1 MCSGYNSKGMA
12 RASELI
18 QEIVGLLQG
27 DDDLQL
33 EFARAF
39 LTSRTLRRLF
49 EADPE
54 LQDTL
59 RRLILT
65 DALLQLP
72 ETVEP
77 LLQLPE
83 KIEPLLQLPEKIE
96 PLLQLPERVGALEAA
111 VSELRAVVNRIEP
124 IVNRIEPVVN
134 RIEPIVNRI
143 EPVVN
148 RIEPIV
154 NRIEP
159 VVNRIEPIVN
169 RIEPVVNRIEP
180 IVNRIE
186 PAVMELQR
194 WQQGEVARR
203 KGDDY
208 ERSVIQRAGRIFGL
222 GQGGSPRDDASVRQ
236 QILLW
241 LDAAGLLEEDED
253 PASDPL
259 EADLVWW
266 KGDRVALAEISVK
279 VDRNDVRRA
288 KLRAETLRRAGLTV
302 TPVVIGSQWAHRQ
315 TPKIAQREG
324 VESVVK
330 GVYSQGVI
338 DFRRYHP
345 T

>member
-1 MCSGYNSKGMA
+1 MP
-12 RASELI
+12 RTRELI
-18 QEIVGLLQG
+18 QEIVGLLEG

-49 EADPE
+49 QADPE
-54 LQDTL
+54 LQETL

-72 ETVEP
+72 EKVEP

-96 PLLQLPERVGALEAA
+96 PLLQLPDRVEALEAA
-111 VSELRAVVNRIEP
+111 VSELRA
-124 IVNRIEPVVN
+124 IVNRIEPV
-134 RIEPIVNRI
+134 VNRI

-186 PAVMELQR
+186 PAVRELQR
-194 WQQGEVARR
+194 WQRGEVARR

-208 ERSVIQRAGRIFGL
+208 ERLIIQRAGRIFGM

-236 QILLW
+236 QILMW
-241 LDAAGLLEEDED
+241 LDTAGLLDEEED

-259 EADLVWW
+259 EADLIWW
-266 KGDRVALAEISVK
+266 KGERVALAEISVK
-279 VDRNDVRRA
+279 VDRHDVRRA
-288 KLRAETLRRAGLTV
+288 KQRAETLRRAGLTV

-338 DFRRYHP
+338 DFRRYRP

>member
-1 MCSGYNSKGMA
+1 
-12 RASELI
+12 
-18 QEIVGLLQG
+18 
-27 DDDLQL
+27 
-33 EFARAF
+33 
-39 LTSRTLRRLF
+39 
-49 EADPE
+49 
-54 LQDTL
+54 
-59 RRLILT
+59 
-65 DALLQLP
+65 
-72 ETVEP
+72 
-77 LLQLPE
+77 
-83 KIEPLLQLPEKIE
+83 
-96 PLLQLPERVGALEAA
+96 
-111 VSELRAVVNRIEP
+111 
-124 IVNRIEPVVN
+124 
-134 RIEPIVNRI
+134 
-143 EPVVN
+143 
-148 RIEPIV
+148 
-154 NRIEP
+154 
-159 VVNRIEPIVN
+159 
-169 RIEPVVNRIEP
+169 
-180 IVNRIE
+180 
-186 PAVMELQR
+186 MELQR

-302 TPVVIGSQWAHRQ
+302 TSVVIGSQWAHRQ

>member
-1 MCSGYNSKGMA
+1 MP
-12 RASELI
+12 RTRELI
-18 QEIVGLLQG
+18 QEIVGLLEG

-49 EADPE
+49 QADPE
-54 LQDTL
+54 LQETL
-59 RRLILT
+59 RRLVLT

-72 ETVEP
+72 EKVEP

-96 PLLQLPERVGALEAA
+96 PLLQLPDRVEALEAA
-111 VSELRAVVNRIEP
+111 VSELRA

-134 RIEPIVNRI
+134 RIEPVVNRI
-143 EPVVN
+143 EPV
-148 RIEPIV
+148 V

-186 PAVMELQR
+186 PAVRELQR
-194 WQQGEVARR
+194 WQRGEVARR

-208 ERSVIQRAGRIFGL
+208 ERLIIQRAGRIFGM

-236 QILLW
+236 QILMW
-241 LDAAGLLEEDED
+241 LDTVGLLDEEED

-259 EADLVWW
+259 EADLIWW
-266 KGDRVALAEISVK
+266 KGERVALAEISVK
-279 VDRNDVRRA
+279 VDRHDVRRA

-338 DFRRYHP
+338 DFRRYRP

>member
-1 MCSGYNSKGMA
+1 MP
-12 RASELI
+12 RTRELI
-18 QEIVGLLQG
+18 QEIVGLLEG

-49 EADPE
+49 QADPE
-54 LQDTL
+54 LQETL

-72 ETVEP
+72 EKV
-77 LLQLPE
+77 
-83 KIEPLLQLPEKIE
+83 EPLLQLPEKIE
-96 PLLQLPERVGALEAA
+96 PLLQLPERVEALEAA
-111 VSELRAVVNRIEP
+111 VSELRA
-124 IVNRIEPVVN
+124 
-134 RIEPIVNRI
+134 
-143 EPVVN
+143 
-148 RIEPIV
+148 
-154 NRIEP
+154 
-159 VVNRIEPIVN
+159 IVN

-194 WQQGEVARR
+194 WQRGEVARR

-208 ERSVIQRAGRIFGL
+208 ERLIIQRAGRIFGM

-236 QILLW
+236 QILMW
-241 LDAAGLLEEDED
+241 LDAAGLLDEEED

-266 KGDRVALAEISVK
+266 KGERVALAEISVK
-279 VDRNDVRRA
+279 VDRHDVRRA
-288 KLRAETLRRAGLTV
+288 KQRAETLRRAGLAV
-302 TPVVIGSQWAHRQ
+302 TPVVIGAQWAHRQ

-338 DFRRYHP
+338 DFRRYRP

>member
-1 MCSGYNSKGMA
+1 MP
-12 RASELI
+12 RTRELI
-18 QEIVGLLQG
+18 QEIVGLLEG

-49 EADPE
+49 QADPE
-54 LQDTL
+54 LQETL

-65 DALLQLP
+65 DALLQI
-72 ETVEP
+72 
-77 LLQLPE
+77 PE
-83 KIEPLLQLPEKIE
+83 KMEPLLQLPEKIE
-96 PLLQLPERVGALEAA
+96 PLLQLPERVEALEAA
-111 VSELRAVVNRIEP
+111 VSELRA
-124 IVNRIEPVVN
+124 
-134 RIEPIVNRI
+134 
-143 EPVVN
+143 
-148 RIEPIV
+148 
-154 NRIEP
+154 
-159 VVNRIEPIVN
+159 IVN

-194 WQQGEVARR
+194 WQRGEVARR

-208 ERSVIQRAGRIFGL
+208 ERLIIQRAGRIFGM

-236 QILLW
+236 QILMW
-241 LDAAGLLEEDED
+241 LDAAGLLDEEED

-259 EADLVWW
+259 EADLIWW
-266 KGDRVALAEISVK
+266 KGERVALAEISVK
-279 VDRNDVRRA
+279 VDRHDVRRA
-288 KLRAETLRRAGLTV
+288 KQRAETLRRAGLTV

-338 DFRRYHP
+338 DFRRYRP

>member
-1 MCSGYNSKGMA
+1 MP
-12 RASELI
+12 RTRELI
-18 QEIVGLLQG
+18 QEIVGLLEG

-49 EADPE
+49 QADPE
-54 LQDTL
+54 LQETL

-72 ETVEP
+72 EKV
-77 LLQLPE
+77 
-83 KIEPLLQLPEKIE
+83 EPLLQLPEKIE
-96 PLLQLPERVGALEAA
+96 PLLQLPERVEALEAA
-111 VSELRAVVNRIEP
+111 VSELRA

-134 RIEPIVNRI
+134 RIEPA
-143 EPVVN
+143 
-148 RIEPIV
+148 
-154 NRIEP
+154 
-159 VVNRIEPIVN
+159 
-169 RIEPVVNRIEP
+169 
-180 IVNRIE
+180 VNRIE

-194 WQQGEVARR
+194 WQRGEVARR

-208 ERSVIQRAGRIFGL
+208 ERLMIQRAGRIFGL

-236 QILLW
+236 QILMW
-241 LDAAGLLEEDED
+241 LDAAGLLDEEED

-259 EADLVWW
+259 EADLIWW
-266 KGDRVALAEISVK
+266 KGERVALAEISVK
-279 VDRNDVRRA
+279 VDRHDVRRA
-288 KLRAETLRRAGLTV
+288 KQRAEMLRRAGLTV

-338 DFRRYHP
+338 DFRRYRP

>member
-1 MCSGYNSKGMA
+1 MP
-12 RASELI
+12 RTRELI
-18 QEIVGLLQG
+18 QEIVGLLEG

-49 EADPE
+49 QADPE
-54 LQDTL
+54 LQETL

-72 ETVEP
+72 EKV
-77 LLQLPE
+77 
-83 KIEPLLQLPEKIE
+83 EPLLQLPEKIE
-96 PLLQLPERVGALEAA
+96 PLLQLPERVEALEAA
-111 VSELRAVVNRIEP
+111 VSELRA
-124 IVNRIEPVVN
+124 
-134 RIEPIVNRI
+134 
-143 EPVVN
+143 
-148 RIEPIV
+148 
-154 NRIEP
+154 
-159 VVNRIEPIVN
+159 IVN

-302 TPVVIGSQWAHRQ
+302 TSVVIGSQWAHRQ

>member
-83 KIEPLLQLPEKIE
+83 KIEPLLQLPE
-96 PLLQLPERVGALEAA
+96 RVEALEAA
-111 VSELRAVVNRIEP
+111 VSELRA
-124 IVNRIEPVVN
+124 
-134 RIEPIVNRI
+134 
-143 EPVVN
+143 
-148 RIEPIV
+148 
-154 NRIEP
+154 
-159 VVNRIEPIVN
+159 IVN

-279 VDRNDVRRA
+279 VDRHDVRRA
-288 KLRAETLRRAGLTV
+288 KQRAETLRRAGLTV

-338 DFRRYHP
+338 DFRRYRP

>member
-1 MCSGYNSKGMA
+1 MP
-12 RASELI
+12 RTRELI
-18 QEIVGLLQG
+18 QEIVGLLEG

-49 EADPE
+49 QADPE
-54 LQDTL
+54 LQETL

-72 ETVEP
+72 EKV
-77 LLQLPE
+77 
-83 KIEPLLQLPEKIE
+83 EPLLQLPEKIE
-96 PLLQLPERVGALEAA
+96 PLLQLPERVEALEAA
-111 VSELRAVVNRIEP
+111 VSELRV
-124 IVNRIEPVVN
+124 
-134 RIEPIVNRI
+134 IVNRI

-208 ERSVIQRAGRIFGL
+208 ERLIIQRAGRIFAM

-236 QILLW
+236 QILMW

-266 KGDRVALAEISVK
+266 KGERVALAEISVK
-279 VDRNDVRRA
+279 VDRHDVRRA

-338 DFRRYHP
+338 DFRRYRP

>member
-1 MCSGYNSKGMA
+1 MP
-12 RASELI
+12 RTRELI
-18 QEIVGLLQG
+18 QEIVGLLEG

-49 EADPE
+49 QADPE
-54 LQDTL
+54 LQETL

-72 ETVEP
+72 EKV
-77 LLQLPE
+77 
-83 KIEPLLQLPEKIE
+83 EPLLQLPEKIE
-96 PLLQLPERVGALEAA
+96 PLLQLPERVEALEAA
-111 VSELRAVVNRIEP
+111 VGELRA
-124 IVNRIEPVVN
+124 
-134 RIEPIVNRI
+134 
-143 EPVVN
+143 
-148 RIEPIV
+148 IV

-194 WQQGEVARR
+194 WQRGEVARR

-208 ERSVIQRAGRIFGL
+208 ERLIIQRAGRIFGM

-236 QILLW
+236 QILMW
-241 LDAAGLLEEDED
+241 LDAAGLLDEEED

-259 EADLVWW
+259 EADLIWW
-266 KGDRVALAEISVK
+266 KGERVALAEISVK
-279 VDRNDVRRA
+279 VDRHDVRRA
-288 KLRAETLRRAGLTV
+288 KQRAETLRRAGLTV
-302 TPVVIGSQWAHRQ
+302 TPVGNRLAVGR
-315 TPKIAQREG
+315 IA
-324 VESVVK
+324 
-330 GVYSQGVI
+330 
-338 DFRRYHP
+338 RRRKSHNARALSRSSMAS
-345 T
+345 TRRVL

>member
-1 MCSGYNSKGMA
+1 MP
-12 RASELI
+12 RTRELI
-18 QEIVGLLQG
+18 QEIVGLLEG

-49 EADPE
+49 QADPE
-54 LQDTL
+54 LQETL
-59 RRLILT
+59 RRLVLT

-72 ETVEP
+72 EKVEP

-96 PLLQLPERVGALEAA
+96 PLLQLPDRVEALEAA
-111 VSELRAVVNRIEP
+111 VSELRA
-124 IVNRIEPVVN
+124 IVNRIEPV
-134 RIEPIVNRI
+134 VNRI

-186 PAVMELQR
+186 PAVRELQR
-194 WQQGEVARR
+194 WQRGEVARR

-208 ERSVIQRAGRIFGL
+208 ERLIIQRAGRIFGM

-236 QILLW
+236 QILMW
-241 LDAAGLLEEDED
+241 LDAAGLLDEEED

-259 EADLVWW
+259 EADLIWW
-266 KGDRVALAEISVK
+266 KGERVALVEISVK
-279 VDRNDVRRA
+279 VDRHDVRRA
-288 KLRAETLRRAGLTV
+288 KQRAETLRRAGLTV

-338 DFRRYHP
+338 DFRRYRP

>member
-1 MCSGYNSKGMA
+1 MP
-12 RASELI
+12 RTRELI
-18 QEIVGLLQG
+18 QEIVGLLEG

-49 EADPE
+49 QADPE
-54 LQDTL
+54 LQETL

-72 ETVEP
+72 EKV
-77 LLQLPE
+77 
-83 KIEPLLQLPEKIE
+83 EPLLQLPEKIE
-96 PLLQLPERVGALEAA
+96 PLLQLPERVEALEAA
-111 VSELRAVVNRIEP
+111 VSELRA
-124 IVNRIEPVVN
+124 
-134 RIEPIVNRI
+134 
-143 EPVVN
+143 
-148 RIEPIV
+148 
-154 NRIEP
+154 
-159 VVNRIEPIVN
+159 IVN

-194 WQQGEVARR
+194 WQRGEVARR

-208 ERSVIQRAGRIFGL
+208 ERLITQRAGRIFGM

-236 QILLW
+236 QILMW
-241 LDAAGLLEEDED
+241 LDAAGLLDEEED

-259 EADLVWW
+259 EADLIWW
-266 KGDRVALAEISVK
+266 KGERVALAEISVK
-279 VDRNDVRRA
+279 VDRHDVRRA
-288 KLRAETLRRAGLTV
+288 KQRAETLRRAGLTV

-338 DFRRYHP
+338 DFRRYRP

>member
-1 MCSGYNSKGMA
+1 MP
-12 RASELI
+12 RTRELI
-18 QEIVGLLQG
+18 QEIVGLLEG

-49 EADPE
+49 QADPE
-54 LQDTL
+54 LQETL

-72 ETVEP
+72 EKV
-77 LLQLPE
+77 
-83 KIEPLLQLPEKIE
+83 EPLLQLPEKIE
-96 PLLQLPERVGALEAA
+96 PLLQLPERVEALEAA
-111 VSELRAVVNRIEP
+111 VSELRA
-124 IVNRIEPVVN
+124 
-134 RIEPIVNRI
+134 
-143 EPVVN
+143 
-148 RIEPIV
+148 
-154 NRIEP
+154 
-159 VVNRIEPIVN
+159 IVN

-194 WQQGEVARR
+194 WQRSEVARR

-208 ERSVIQRAGRIFGL
+208 ERLIIQRAGRIFGM

-236 QILLW
+236 QILMW
-241 LDAAGLLEEDED
+241 LDAAGLLDEEED

-259 EADLVWW
+259 EADLIWW
-266 KGDRVALAEISVK
+266 KGERVALAEISVK
-279 VDRNDVRRA
+279 VDRHDVRRA
-288 KLRAETLRRAGLTV
+288 KQRAETLRRAGLTV

-324 VESVVK
+324 VESVVN

-338 DFRRYHP
+338 DFRRYRP

>member
-1 MCSGYNSKGMA
+1 MP
-12 RASELI
+12 RTRELI
-18 QEIVGLLQG
+18 QEIVRLLEG

-49 EADPE
+49 QADPE
-54 LQDTL
+54 LQETL

-72 ETVEP
+72 EKVEP

-83 KIEPLLQLPEKIE
+83 KIEPLLQLPERIE
-96 PLLQLPERVGALEAA
+96 ALEAA
-111 VSELRAVVNRIEP
+111 VSELRA
-124 IVNRIEPVVN
+124 
-134 RIEPIVNRI
+134 
-143 EPVVN
+143 
-148 RIEPIV
+148 IV

-194 WQQGEVARR
+194 WQRGEVARR

-208 ERSVIQRAGRIFGL
+208 ERLMIQRAGRIFGL

-236 QILLW
+236 QILMW
-241 LDAAGLLEEDED
+241 LDAAGLLDEEED

-266 KGDRVALAEISVK
+266 KGERVALAEISVK
-279 VDRNDVRRA
+279 VDRHDVRRA
-288 KLRAETLRRAGLTV
+288 KQRAETLRRAGLTV
-302 TPVVIGSQWAHRQ
+302 IPVVIGSQWAHRQ

-324 VESVVK
+324 VESVVN

-338 DFRRYHP
+338 DFRRYRP

>member
-1 MCSGYNSKGMA
+1 MP
-12 RASELI
+12 RTRELI
-18 QEIVGLLQG
+18 QEIVGLLEG

-49 EADPE
+49 QADPE
-54 LQDTL
+54 LQETL
-59 RRLILT
+59 RRLVLT

-72 ETVEP
+72 EKV
-77 LLQLPE
+77 
-83 KIEPLLQLPEKIE
+83 EPLLQLPEKIE
-96 PLLQLPERVGALEAA
+96 PLLQLPERVEALEAA
-111 VSELRAVVNRIEP
+111 VSELRA
-124 IVNRIEPVVN
+124 
-134 RIEPIVNRI
+134 
-143 EPVVN
+143 
-148 RIEPIV
+148 
-154 NRIEP
+154 
-159 VVNRIEPIVN
+159 IVN

-194 WQQGEVARR
+194 WQRGEVARR

-208 ERSVIQRAGRIFGL
+208 ERLIIQRAGRIFGM

-236 QILLW
+236 QILMW
-241 LDAAGLLEEDED
+241 LDAAGLLDEEED

-259 EADLVWW
+259 EADLIWW
-266 KGDRVALAEISVK
+266 KGERVALAEISVK
-279 VDRNDVRRA
+279 VDRHDVRRA
-288 KLRAETLRRAGLTV
+288 KQRAETLRRAGLTV

-338 DFRRYHP
+338 DFRRYRP

>member
-1 MCSGYNSKGMA
+1 MP
-12 RASELI
+12 RTRELI
-18 QEIVGLLQG
+18 QEIVGLLEG

-159 VVNRIEPIVN
+159 
-169 RIEPVVNRIEP
+169 
-180 IVNRIE
+180 
-186 PAVMELQR
+186 AVMELQR
-194 WQQGEVARR
+194 WQRGEVARR

-208 ERSVIQRAGRIFGL
+208 ERLIIQRAGRIFGM

-236 QILLW
+236 QILMW
-241 LDAAGLLEEDED
+241 LDAAGLLDEEED

-259 EADLVWW
+259 EADLIWW
-266 KGDRVALAEISVK
+266 KGERVALAEISVK
-279 VDRNDVRRA
+279 VDRHDVRRA
-288 KLRAETLRRAGLTV
+288 KQRAETLRRAGLTV

-338 DFRRYHP
+338 DFRRYRP

>member
-1 MCSGYNSKGMA
+1 MP
-12 RASELI
+12 RTRELI
-18 QEIVGLLQG
+18 QEIVGLLEG

-49 EADPE
+49 QADPE
-54 LQDTL
+54 LQETL

-72 ETVEP
+72 EKV
-77 LLQLPE
+77 
-83 KIEPLLQLPEKIE
+83 EPLLQLPEKIE
-96 PLLQLPERVGALEAA
+96 PLLQLPERVEALEAA
-111 VSELRAVVNRIEP
+111 VSELRA

-134 RIEPIVNRI
+134 RIEPAVNRI
-143 EPVVN
+143 EPV
-148 RIEPIV
+148 
-154 NRIEP
+154 
-159 VVNRIEPIVN
+159 
-169 RIEPVVNRIEP
+169 
-180 IVNRIE
+180 VNRIE

-194 WQQGEVARR
+194 WQRGEVARR

-208 ERSVIQRAGRIFGL
+208 ERLMIQRAGRIFGL

-236 QILLW
+236 QILMW
-241 LDAAGLLEEDED
+241 LDAAGLLDEEED

-259 EADLVWW
+259 EADLIWW
-266 KGDRVALAEISVK
+266 KGERVALAEISVK
-279 VDRNDVRRA
+279 VDRHDVRRA
-288 KLRAETLRRAGLTV
+288 KQRAETLRRAGLTV

-338 DFRRYHP
+338 DFRRYRP

>member
-1 MCSGYNSKGMA
+1 MP
-12 RASELI
+12 RTRELI
-18 QEIVGLLQG
+18 QEIVGLLEG

-49 EADPE
+49 QADPE
-54 LQDTL
+54 LQETL

-72 ETVEP
+72 E
-77 LLQLPE
+77 
-83 KIEPLLQLPEKIE
+83 KMEPLLQLPEKIE
-96 PLLQLPERVGALEAA
+96 PLLQLPERVEALEAA
-111 VSELRAVVNRIEP
+111 VSELRA
-124 IVNRIEPVVN
+124 
-134 RIEPIVNRI
+134 
-143 EPVVN
+143 
-148 RIEPIV
+148 
-154 NRIEP
+154 
-159 VVNRIEPIVN
+159 IVN

-194 WQQGEVARR
+194 WQRGEVARR

-208 ERSVIQRAGRIFGL
+208 ERLIIQRAGRIFGM

-236 QILLW
+236 QILMW
-241 LDAAGLLEEDED
+241 LDAAGLLDEEED

-259 EADLVWW
+259 EADLIWW
-266 KGDRVALAEISVK
+266 KGERVALAEISVK
-279 VDRNDVRRA
+279 VDRHDVRRA
-288 KLRAETLRRAGLTV
+288 KQRAETLRRAGLTV

-338 DFRRYHP
+338 DFRRYRP

>member
-1 MCSGYNSKGMA
+1 MSRVA
-12 RASELI
+12 ELI
-18 QEIVGLLQG
+18 QQIVGLLQE
-27 DDDLQL
+27 DESLQL

-39 LTSRTLRRLF
+39 LTNRVLQRLF
-49 EADPE
+49 QADPE
-54 LQDTL
+54 LRETL
-59 RRLILT
+59 RRFILT
-65 DALLQLP
+65 DA
-72 ETVEP
+72 

-96 PLLQLPERVGALEAA
+96 PLLQLPERVAALEAA
-111 VSELRAVVNRIEP
+111 VSELRTV
-124 IVNRIEPVVN
+124 VNRIEPVVN

-159 VVNRIEPIVN
+159 IVA
-169 RIEPVVNRIEP
+169 RM
-180 IVNRIE
+180 E
-186 PAVMELQR
+186 PAVIELQK
-194 WQQGEVARR
+194 WQRGEVARR

-222 GQGGSPRDDASVRQ
+222 GQGGSPRDDAAVRQ

-241 LDAAGLLEEDED
+241 LDAAGLLDEEED

-259 EADLVWW
+259 EADLIWW
-266 KGDRVALAEISVK
+266 KGERVALAEISVK
-279 VDRNDVRRA
+279 VDRHDVRRA
-288 KLRAETLRRAGLTV
+288 KQRAETLRRAGLTV
-302 TPVVIGSQWAHRQ
+302 TPVVIGAQWAHRQ

-338 DFRRYHP
+338 DFRRYRP

>member
-1 MCSGYNSKGMA
+1 MA

-49 EADPE
+49 QADPE
-54 LQDTL
+54 LQETL

-72 ETVEP
+72 EKV
-77 LLQLPE
+77 
-83 KIEPLLQLPEKIE
+83 EPLLQLPEKIE
-96 PLLQLPERVGALEAA
+96 PLLQLPERVEALEAA
-111 VSELRAVVNRIEP
+111 VSELRA
-124 IVNRIEPVVN
+124 
-134 RIEPIVNRI
+134 
-143 EPVVN
+143 
-148 RIEPIV
+148 
-154 NRIEP
+154 
-159 VVNRIEPIVN
+159 IVN

-194 WQQGEVARR
+194 WQRGEVARR

-208 ERSVIQRAGRIFGL
+208 ERLIIQRAGRIFGM

-236 QILLW
+236 QILMW
-241 LDAAGLLEEDED
+241 LDAAGLLDEEED

-259 EADLVWW
+259 EADLIWW
-266 KGDRVALAEISVK
+266 KGERVALAEISVK
-279 VDRNDVRRA
+279 VDRHDVRRA
-288 KLRAETLRRAGLTV
+288 KQRAETLRRAGLTV
-302 TPVVIGSQWAHRQ
+302 TPVVIGSQWAHRL

-338 DFRRYHP
+338 DFRRYRP

>member
-1 MCSGYNSKGMA
+1 MA

-49 EADPE
+49 QADPE
-54 LQDTL
+54 LQETL

-72 ETVEP
+72 EKV
-77 LLQLPE
+77 
-83 KIEPLLQLPEKIE
+83 EPLLQLPEKIE
-96 PLLQLPERVGALEAA
+96 PLLQLPERVEALEAA
-111 VSELRAVVNRIEP
+111 VSELRA
-124 IVNRIEPVVN
+124 
-134 RIEPIVNRI
+134 
-143 EPVVN
+143 
-148 RIEPIV
+148 
-154 NRIEP
+154 
-159 VVNRIEPIVN
+159 IVN

-241 LDAAGLLEEDED
+241 LDAAGLLDEEED

-259 EADLVWW
+259 EADLIWW
-266 KGDRVALAEISVK
+266 KGKRVALAEISVK
-279 VDRNDVRRA
+279 VDRHDVRRA
-288 KLRAETLRRAGLTV
+288 KQRAETLRRAGLTV

-338 DFRRYHP
+338 DFRRYRP

>member
-1 MCSGYNSKGMA
+1 MP
-12 RASELI
+12 RTRELI
-18 QEIVGLLQG
+18 QEIVGLLEG

-49 EADPE
+49 QADPE
-54 LQDTL
+54 LQETL

-72 ETVEP
+72 EKV
-77 LLQLPE
+77 
-83 KIEPLLQLPEKIE
+83 EPLLQLPEKIE
-96 PLLQLPERVGALEAA
+96 PLLQLPERVEALEAA
-111 VSELRAVVNRIEP
+111 MSELRA
-124 IVNRIEPVVN
+124 
-134 RIEPIVNRI
+134 
-143 EPVVN
+143 
-148 RIEPIV
+148 IV

-194 WQQGEVARR
+194 WQRGEVARR

-208 ERSVIQRAGRIFGL
+208 ERLIIQRAGRIFGM

-236 QILLW
+236 QILMW
-241 LDAAGLLEEDED
+241 LDAAGLLDEEED

-259 EADLVWW
+259 EADLIWW
-266 KGDRVALAEISVK
+266 KGERVALAEISVK
-279 VDRNDVRRA
+279 VDRHDVRRA
-288 KLRAETLRRAGLTV
+288 KQRAETLRRAGLTV

-338 DFRRYHP
+338 DFRRYRP

>member
-1 MCSGYNSKGMA
+1 MA

-18 QEIVGLLQG
+18 QEVVGLLQG

-72 ETVEP
+72 EKVEP

-111 VSELRAVVNRIEP
+111 VSELRA
-124 IVNRIEPVVN
+124 VVN

-302 TPVVIGSQWAHRQ
+302 TSVVIGSQWAHRQ

>member
-1 MCSGYNSKGMA
+1 MP
-12 RASELI
+12 RTRELI
-18 QEIVGLLQG
+18 QEIVGLLEG

-49 EADPE
+49 QADPE
-54 LQDTL
+54 LQETL

-72 ETVEP
+72 EKV
-77 LLQLPE
+77 
-83 KIEPLLQLPEKIE
+83 EPLLQLPEKIE
-96 PLLQLPERVGALEAA
+96 PLLQLPERVEALEAA
-111 VSELRAVVNRIEP
+111 VSELRA
-124 IVNRIEPVVN
+124 
-134 RIEPIVNRI
+134 
-143 EPVVN
+143 
-148 RIEPIV
+148 
-154 NRIEP
+154 
-159 VVNRIEPIVN
+159 IVN

-186 PAVMELQR
+186 PAVMELQQ
-194 WQQGEVARR
+194 WQRGEVARR

-208 ERSVIQRAGRIFGL
+208 ERLIIQRAGRIFGM

-236 QILLW
+236 QILMW
-241 LDAAGLLEEDED
+241 LDAAGLLDEEED

-259 EADLVWW
+259 EADLIWW
-266 KGDRVALAEISVK
+266 KGERVALAEISVK
-279 VDRNDVRRA
+279 VDRHDVRRA
-288 KLRAETLRRAGLTV
+288 KQRAETLRRAGLTV

-324 VESVVK
+324 VESVVN

-338 DFRRYHP
+338 DFRRYRP

>member
-1 MCSGYNSKGMA
+1 MP
-12 RASELI
+12 RTRELI
-18 QEIVGLLQG
+18 QEIVGLLEG

-83 KIEPLLQLPEKIE
+83 KIEPLLQLPE
-96 PLLQLPERVGALEAA
+96 RVEALEAA
-111 VSELRAVVNRIEP
+111 VSELRA
-124 IVNRIEPVVN
+124 
-134 RIEPIVNRI
+134 
-143 EPVVN
+143 
-148 RIEPIV
+148 
-154 NRIEP
+154 
-159 VVNRIEPIVN
+159 IVN

-194 WQQGEVARR
+194 WQRGEVARR

-208 ERSVIQRAGRIFGL
+208 ERLIIQRAGRIFGM

-236 QILLW
+236 QILMW
-241 LDAAGLLEEDED
+241 LDAAGLLDEEED

-259 EADLVWW
+259 EADLIWW
-266 KGDRVALAEISVK
+266 KGERVALAEISVK
-279 VDRNDVRRA
+279 VDRHDVRRA
-288 KLRAETLRRAGLTV
+288 KQRAETLRRAGLTV

-338 DFRRYHP
+338 DFRRYRP

>member
-1 MCSGYNSKGMA
+1 MP
-12 RASELI
+12 RTRELI
-18 QEIVGLLQG
+18 QEIVGLLEG

-49 EADPE
+49 QADPE
-54 LQDTL
+54 LQETL

-72 ETVEP
+72 EKV
-77 LLQLPE
+77 
-83 KIEPLLQLPEKIE
+83 EPLLQLPEKIE
-96 PLLQLPERVGALEAA
+96 PLLQLPERVEALEAA
-111 VSELRAVVNRIEP
+111 VSELRA
-124 IVNRIEPVVN
+124 
-134 RIEPIVNRI
+134 
-143 EPVVN
+143 
-148 RIEPIV
+148 
-154 NRIEP
+154 
-159 VVNRIEPIVN
+159 IVN

-186 PAVMELQR
+186 PAVRELQR
-194 WQQGEVARR
+194 WQRGEVARR

-208 ERSVIQRAGRIFGL
+208 ERLIIQRAGRIFGM

-236 QILLW
+236 QILMW
-241 LDAAGLLEEDED
+241 LDAAGLLDEEED

-259 EADLVWW
+259 EADLIWW
-266 KGDRVALAEISVK
+266 KGERVALAEISVK
-279 VDRNDVRRA
+279 VDRHDVRRA
-288 KLRAETLRRAGLTV
+288 KQRAETLRRAGLTV

-338 DFRRYHP
+338 DFRRYRP

>member
-1 MCSGYNSKGMA
+1 MP
-12 RASELI
+12 RTRELI
-18 QEIVGLLQG
+18 QEIVGLLEG

-49 EADPE
+49 QADPE
-54 LQDTL
+54 LQETL
-59 RRLILT
+59 RRLVLT

-72 ETVEP
+72 EKVEP

-83 KIEPLLQLPEKIE
+83 KIEPCSTARKDRTTAQLPD
-96 PLLQLPERVGALEAA
+96 RVEALEAA
-111 VSELRAVVNRIEP
+111 VSELRA
-124 IVNRIEPVVN
+124 IVNRIEPV
-134 RIEPIVNRI
+134 VNRI

-186 PAVMELQR
+186 PAVRELQR
-194 WQQGEVARR
+194 WQRGEVARR

-208 ERSVIQRAGRIFGL
+208 ERLIIQRAGRIFGM

-236 QILLW
+236 QILMW
-241 LDAAGLLEEDED
+241 LDAAGLLDEEED

-259 EADLVWW
+259 EADLIWW
-266 KGDRVALAEISVK
+266 KGERVALAEISVK
-279 VDRNDVRRA
+279 VDRHDVRRA
-288 KLRAETLRRAGLTV
+288 KQRAETLRRAGLTV

-338 DFRRYHP
+338 DFRRYRP

>member
-1 MCSGYNSKGMA
+1 MP
-12 RASELI
+12 RTRELI
-18 QEIVGLLQG
+18 QEIVGLLEG

-49 EADPE
+49 QADPE
-54 LQDTL
+54 LQETL

-72 ETVEP
+72 EKV
-77 LLQLPE
+77 
-83 KIEPLLQLPEKIE
+83 EPLLQLPEKIE
-96 PLLQLPERVGALEAA
+96 PLLQLPERVEALEAA
-111 VSELRAVVNRIEP
+111 VSELRA
-124 IVNRIEPVVN
+124 
-134 RIEPIVNRI
+134 
-143 EPVVN
+143 
-148 RIEPIV
+148 
-154 NRIEP
+154 
-159 VVNRIEPIVN
+159 IVN

-186 PAVMELQR
+186 PAVRELQR
-194 WQQGEVARR
+194 WQRGEVARR

-208 ERSVIQRAGRIFGL
+208 ERLIIQRAGRIFGM

-236 QILLW
+236 QILMW

-259 EADLVWW
+259 EADLIWW
-266 KGDRVALAEISVK
+266 KGDRVALTEISVK

-338 DFRRYHP
+338 DFRRYRP

>member
-1 MCSGYNSKGMA
+1 MP
-12 RASELI
+12 RTRELI
-18 QEIVGLLQG
+18 QEIVGLLEG

-83 KIEPLLQLPEKIE
+83 KIEPLLQLPE
-96 PLLQLPERVGALEAA
+96 RVEALEAA
-111 VSELRAVVNRIEP
+111 VSELRA
-124 IVNRIEPVVN
+124 
-134 RIEPIVNRI
+134 
-143 EPVVN
+143 
-148 RIEPIV
+148 
-154 NRIEP
+154 
-159 VVNRIEPIVN
+159 IVN

-194 WQQGEVARR
+194 WQRGEVARR
-203 KGDDY
+203 RGDDY
-208 ERSVIQRAGRIFGL
+208 ERLIIQRAGRIFGM

-236 QILLW
+236 QILMW
-241 LDAAGLLEEDED
+241 LDAAGLLDEEED

-259 EADLVWW
+259 EADLIWW
-266 KGDRVALAEISVK
+266 KGERVALAEISVK
-279 VDRNDVRRA
+279 VDRHDVRRA
-288 KLRAETLRRAGLTV
+288 KQRAETLRRTGLTV

-338 DFRRYHP
+338 DFRRYRP

>member
-1 MCSGYNSKGMA
+1 MSRVA
-12 RASELI
+12 ELI
-18 QEIVGLLQG
+18 QQIVGLLQE
-27 DDDLQL
+27 DESLQL

-39 LTSRTLRRLF
+39 LTNRVLQRLF
-49 EADPE
+49 QADPE
-54 LQDTL
+54 LRETL
-59 RRLILT
+59 RRFILT
-65 DALLQLP
+65 DA
-72 ETVEP
+72 

-96 PLLQLPERVGALEAA
+96 PLLQLPERVAALEAA
-111 VSELRAVVNRIEP
+111 VSELRTVVNRIEPAVNRIEP

-143 EPVVN
+143 EP
-148 RIEPIV
+148 IV
-154 NRIEP
+154 ARM
-159 VVNRIEPIVN
+159 
-169 RIEPVVNRIEP
+169 
-180 IVNRIE
+180 E
-186 PAVMELQR
+186 PAVIELQK
-194 WQQGEVARR
+194 WQRGEVARC

-222 GQGGSPRDDASVRQ
+222 GQGGSPRDDAAVRQ

-241 LDAAGLLEEDED
+241 LDAAGLLDEEED

-259 EADLVWW
+259 EADLIWW
-266 KGDRVALAEISVK
+266 KGERVALAEISVK
-279 VDRNDVRRA
+279 VDRHDVRRA
-288 KLRAETLRRAGLTV
+288 KQRAETLRRAGLTV
-302 TPVVIGSQWAHRQ
+302 TPVVIGAQWAHRQ

-338 DFRRYHP
+338 DFRRYRP

>member
-1 MCSGYNSKGMA
+1 MP
-12 RASELI
+12 RTRELI
-18 QEIVGLLQG
+18 QEIVGLLEG

-49 EADPE
+49 QADPE
-54 LQDTL
+54 LQETL
-59 RRLILT
+59 RRLVLT

-72 ETVEP
+72 EKVEP

-96 PLLQLPERVGALEAA
+96 PLLQLPDRVEALEAA
-111 VSELRAVVNRIEP
+111 VSELRAI
-124 IVNRIEPVVN
+124 VN

-279 VDRNDVRRA
+279 VDRHDVRRA

>member
-1 MCSGYNSKGMA
+1 MA

-49 EADPE
+49 QADPE
-54 LQDTL
+54 LQETL

-72 ETVEP
+72 EKV
-77 LLQLPE
+77 
-83 KIEPLLQLPEKIE
+83 EPLLQLPEKIE
-96 PLLQLPERVGALEAA
+96 PLLQLPERVEALEAA
-111 VSELRAVVNRIEP
+111 VSELRA
-124 IVNRIEPVVN
+124 
-134 RIEPIVNRI
+134 
-143 EPVVN
+143 
-148 RIEPIV
+148 
-154 NRIEP
+154 
-159 VVNRIEPIVN
+159 IVN

-194 WQQGEVARR
+194 WQRGEVARR

-208 ERSVIQRAGRIFGL
+208 ERLIIQRAGRIFGM

-236 QILLW
+236 QILMW
-241 LDAAGLLEEDED
+241 LDAAGLLDEEED

-259 EADLVWW
+259 EADLIWW
-266 KGDRVALAEISVK
+266 KGERVALAEISVK
-279 VDRNDVRRA
+279 VDRHDVRRA
-288 KLRAETLRRAGLTV
+288 KQRAETLRRAGLTV

-338 DFRRYHP
+338 DFRRYRP

>member
-1 MCSGYNSKGMA
+1 MSRVA
-12 RASELI
+12 ELI
-18 QEIVGLLQG
+18 QQIVGLLQE
-27 DDDLQL
+27 DESLQL

-39 LTSRTLRRLF
+39 LTNRVLQRLF
-49 EADPE
+49 QADPE
-54 LQDTL
+54 LRETL
-59 RRLILT
+59 RRFILT
-65 DALLQLP
+65 DA
-72 ETVEP
+72 

-96 PLLQLPERVGALEAA
+96 PLLQLPERVAALEAA
-111 VSELRAVVNRIEP
+111 VSELRTV
-124 IVNRIEPVVN
+124 VNRIEPVVN

-169 RIEPVVNRIEP
+169 RIEP
-180 IVNRIE
+180 IVARME
-186 PAVMELQR
+186 PAVIELQK
-194 WQQGEVARR
+194 WQRGEVARR

-222 GQGGSPRDDASVRQ
+222 GQGGSPRDDAAVRQ

-241 LDAAGLLEEDED
+241 LDAAGLLDEEED

-259 EADLVWW
+259 EADLIWW
-266 KGDRVALAEISVK
+266 KGERVALAEISVK
-279 VDRNDVRRA
+279 VDRHDVRRA
-288 KLRAETLRRAGLTV
+288 KQRAETLRRAGLTV
-302 TPVVIGSQWAHRQ
+302 TPVVIGAQWAHRQ

-338 DFRRYHP
+338 DFRRYRP
-345 T
+345 S

>member
-1 MCSGYNSKGMA
+1 MP
-12 RASELI
+12 RTRELI
-18 QEIVGLLQG
+18 QEIVGLLEG

-49 EADPE
+49 QADPE
-54 LQDTL
+54 LQETL

-72 ETVEP
+72 EKV
-77 LLQLPE
+77 
-83 KIEPLLQLPEKIE
+83 EPLLQLPEKIE
-96 PLLQLPERVGALEAA
+96 PLLQLPERVEALEAA
-111 VSELRAVVNRIEP
+111 VSELRAI
-124 IVNRIEPVVN
+124 
-134 RIEPIVNRI
+134 
-143 EPVVN
+143 
-148 RIEPIV
+148 
-154 NRIEP
+154 
-159 VVNRIEPIVN
+159 
-169 RIEPVVNRIEP
+169 VNRIEP

-194 WQQGEVARR
+194 WQRGEVARR

-208 ERSVIQRAGRIFGL
+208 ERLIIQRAGRIFGM

-236 QILLW
+236 QILMW
-241 LDAAGLLEEDED
+241 LDAAGLLDEEED

-259 EADLVWW
+259 EADLIWW
-266 KGDRVALAEISVK
+266 KGERVALAEISVK
-279 VDRNDVRRA
+279 VDRHDVRRA
-288 KLRAETLRRAGLTV
+288 KQRAETLRRAGLAV